1 MTQTLRRTRGR
12 PRAANGSET
21 RERIIRA
28 ARQVFSELGYDAAT
42 FQAIAERAD
51 LTRPAINHY
60 FANKRA
66 LYQEVLTATN
76 AALITAGVAAAA
88 TQTTLVD
95 RLSAFLS
102 GTLLAHREYDSAAAF
117 LVTSMLESQRHPE
130 LSQDA
135 YAPRDDV
142 RTFVRAAVTEA
153 VADGQLAPSTD
164 PDILV
169 DMLLVLMFGVGFYAG
184 FVGTDAEVTAVVGKL
199 QKLLSNNLWKLQEP
213 AAI

>member
-153 VADGQLAPSTD
+153 VADGQFDPSTD
-164 PDILV
+164 PDTLV

-184 FVGTDAEVTAVVGKL
+184 FVGTDAEVTAVVDKL
-199 QKLLSNNLWKLQEP
+199 QKLLSNNLWRLQEP

>member
-1 MTQTLRRTRGR
+1 MTQALRRTRGR

-60 FANKRA
+60 FTNKRA
-66 LYQEVLTATN
+66 LYQEVLSCTN
-76 AALITAGVAAAA
+76 GALITAGVSAAAGQA
-88 TQTTLVD
+88 SLVD
-95 RLSAFLS
+95 KLSAFLS
-102 GTLLAHREYDSAAAF
+102 GMMLAHREYDSAAAF
-117 LVTSMLESQRHPE
+117 LVTSMLESHRHPE

-142 RTFVRAAVTEA
+142 REFVSTAVSEA
-153 VADGQLAPSTD
+153 VDRGELEPGADADTL
-164 PDILV
+164 IE
-169 DMLLVLMFGVGFYAG
+169 MLLVLMFGVGFYAG
-184 FVGTDAEVTAVVGKL
+184 FVGTDAEVAAVVDRL
-199 QKLLSNNLWKLQEP
+199 QRLLTNNLWKLQEP
-213 AAI
+213 AAS

>member
-153 VADGQLAPSTD
+153 VADGHLDPSTD

-199 QKLLSNNLWKLQEP
+199 QKLLSNNLWRLQEP

>member
-153 VADGQLAPSTD
+153 VADGHLDPSTD

-184 FVGTDAEVTAVVGKL
+184 FVGTDAEVTAVVDKL
-199 QKLLSNNLWKLQEP
+199 QKLLSNNLWRLQEP

>member
-76 AALITAGVAAAA
+76 AALITAGVTAAA

-130 LSQDA
+130 LSQDS
-135 YAPRDDV
+135 YAPRDEV

-153 VADGQLAPSTD
+153 VADGQFDPSTD
-164 PDILV
+164 PDTLV

-199 QKLLSNNLWKLQEP
+199 QKLLSNNLWKL
-213 AAI
+213 

>member
-1 MTQTLRRTRGR
+1 MTQALRRTRGR

-60 FANKRA
+60 FANKRT

-76 AALITAGVAAAA
+76 TALITAGLAAAGA
-88 TQTTLVD
+88 HTTLVD
-95 RLSAFLS
+95 KLSAFLS
-102 GTLLAHREYDSAAAF
+102 GVLLAHREYESAAAF
-117 LVTSMLESQRHPE
+117 LVTSMLESHRHPE
-130 LSQDA
+130 LSQDP

-142 RTFVRAAVTEA
+142 RTFVTAAVGDAATQ
-153 VADGQLAPSTD
+153 GQLEAGSD
-164 PDILV
+164 PETLV
-169 DMLLVLMFGVGFYAG
+169 EMLLVLMFGMGFYAG
-184 FVGTDAEVTAVVGKL
+184 FVGTDAEVTAVVDKL
-199 QKLLSNNLWKLQEP
+199 QRLLSNNLWKLQEP
-213 AAI
+213 ATT

>member
-76 AALITAGVAAAA
+76 AALITAGVTAAA

-130 LSQDA
+130 LSQDS
-135 YAPRDDV
+135 YAPPRDEV

-153 VADGQLAPSTD
+153 VADGQFDPSTD
-164 PDILV
+164 RTPWW
-169 DMLLVLMFGVGFYAG
+169 
-184 FVGTDAEVTAVVGKL
+184 TCC
-199 QKLLSNNLWKLQEP
+199 WC
-213 AAI
+213 

>member
-1 MTQTLRRTRGR
+1 MTQALRRTRGR

-76 AALITAGVAAAA
+76 AALITSGMTAAAA
-88 TQTTLVD
+88 HTSLVD

-102 GTLLAHREYDSAAAF
+102 GMMLAHSEYDSAAAF
-117 LVTSMLESQRHPE
+117 LVTSMLESHRHPE
-130 LSQDA
+130 LSQDS

-142 RTFVRAAVTEA
+142 RNFVSTAVSEA
-153 VADGQLAPSTD
+153 VARGELGAGSD
-164 PDILV
+164 PEILV
-169 DMLLVLMFGVGFYAG
+169 EMLLVLMFGIGFYAG
-184 FVGTDAEVTAVVGKL
+184 FVGTDAEVAAVVDKL
-199 QKLLSNNLWKLQEP
+199 QRLLANNLWRLEEP
-213 AAI
+213 AAS

>member
-95 RLSAFLS
+95 RLSAFLN
-102 GTLLAHREYDSAAAF
+102 GALLAHREYDSAAAF

-142 RTFVRAAVTEA
+142 RTFVRAAVAEA
-153 VADGQLAPSTD
+153 VAEGHLDPSTD

>member
-1 MTQTLRRTRGR
+1 MTQALRRTRGR

-60 FANKRA
+60 FSNKRA
-66 LYQEVLTATN
+66 LDHEVVTATN
-76 AALITAGVAAAA
+76 AVLIPPGGTPAA

-102 GTLLAHREYDSAAAF
+102 GMMLAPREYDSAAAF
-117 LVTSMLESQRHPE
+117 
-130 LSQDA
+130 
-135 YAPRDDV
+135 
-142 RTFVRAAVTEA
+142 
-153 VADGQLAPSTD
+153 
-164 PDILV
+164 
-169 DMLLVLMFGVGFYAG
+169 
-184 FVGTDAEVTAVVGKL
+184 
-199 QKLLSNNLWKLQEP
+199 
-213 AAI
+213 

>member
-1 MTQTLRRTRGR
+1 MTQALRRTRGR

-60 FANKRA
+60 FPNKRA
-66 LYQEVLTATN
+66 LYHEVLTATN
-76 AALITAGVAAAA
+76 TALITSGVNAASAH
-88 TQTTLVD
+88 TTLVD

-102 GTLLAHREYDSAAAF
+102 GILLAHREYDSAAAF
-117 LVTSMLESQRHPE
+117 LVTSMLESHRHPE

-142 RTFVRAAVTEA
+142 RAFVGTAVTEA
-153 VADGQLAPSTD
+153 VAQGQLDPGTD
-164 PDILV
+164 ADTLV
-169 DMLLVLMFGVGFYAG
+169 EMLLVLMFGMGFYAG
-184 FVGTDAEVTAVVGKL
+184 FVGTDAEVTAVVDKL
-199 QKLLSNNLWKLQEP
+199 QRLLANNLWKLQEP
-213 AAI
+213 AAT

>member
-1 MTQTLRRTRGR
+1 MTQALRRTRGR

-21 RERIIRA
+21 RERIVRA

-66 LYQEVLTATN
+66 LYQEVLMATN
-76 AALITAGVAAAA
+76 AALITSGVTAAAA
-88 TQTTLVD
+88 HTNLVD

-102 GTLLAHREYDSAAAF
+102 GMLLAHREYDSAAAF

-135 YAPRDDV
+135 YAPREDV
-142 RTFVRAAVTEA
+142 RAFVSTAVGDA
-153 VADGQLAPSTD
+153 VAQGQLSPASD
-164 PDILV
+164 PDVLV
-169 DMLLVLMFGVGFYAG
+169 EMLLVLMFGIGFYAG
-184 FVGTDAEVTAVVGKL
+184 FVGTDSEVTAVVDKL
-199 QKLLSNNLWKLQEP
+199 QRLLSNDLWKLQEP
-213 AAI
+213 AAS